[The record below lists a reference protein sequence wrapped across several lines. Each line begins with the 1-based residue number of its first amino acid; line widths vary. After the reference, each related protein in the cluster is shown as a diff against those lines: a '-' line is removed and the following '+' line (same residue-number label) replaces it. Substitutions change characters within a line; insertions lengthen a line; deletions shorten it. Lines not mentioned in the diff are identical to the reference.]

1 MKYLYII
8 IQKKSSTLK
17 SYYSFT
23 FFSNHPLSD
32 VYCNE
37 IFLFFFF
44 VQKKTMNIVPIEIQF
59 ILMLRR
65 YRSLYSFVL
74 YQLMFSFYKFSI
86 YRRLGNRCFFF
97 ENPFLS
103 NTVLLNLKQD
113 AKGDREFSSN

>member
-1 MKYLYII
+1 
-8 IQKKSSTLK
+8 
-17 SYYSFT
+17 
-23 FFSNHPLSD
+23 
-32 VYCNE
+32 
-37 IFLFFFF
+37 
-44 VQKKTMNIVPIEIQF
+44 MNIVPIEIQF

-86 YRRLGNRCFFF
+86 YRRLGNGCFFF